1 MCDDLT
7 PLLTRMLNGIFDTG
21 IFPPTWYEGVIV
33 PVFKKGDPDDTD
45 NYRGITLMSCV
56 LKIYTTILNNRLMKW
71 SEKKICSN

>member
-7 PLLTRMLNGIFDTG
+7 PLLTRMLNVIFDTG

-33 PVFKKGDPDDTD
+33 PVFKKVDPDDTD

-71 SEKKICSN
+71 SEKKLF